1 MSAVPDPYGGDV
13 NDPDPADPADPAD
26 RLSGGPDSI
35 VGFYDAWA
43 VDYDA
48 AHADWRASVVAQ
60 GALLADALALRG
72 VGPAQRV
79 LDCTCGIG
87 TQAIGLALN
96 GYTVCGSDISSAE
109 VERARREA
117 SNFDVT
123 AEFAVADLLR
133 LSSSLPPSWHA
144 FDVVL
149 SANSLTHLPD
159 EATLIAAFVQMAEV
173 CRPGG
178 IIAVTNRDY
187 DDHNH
192 DDDRDSADRDSAE
205 RPISTPVQLSVVAD
219 VRRASFQLW
228 EWADDGRSYRMED
241 VLLTRPVA
249 EPAVPW
255 TARSRST
262 TLYAWRRADIE
273 RAATAAGLT
282 DIEWT
287 HPQQAH
293 PQQAHPQQTH
303 PQQTHPQ
310 KPWQPIATMHTPE
323 KLLRALSS
331 PIQAVALWG
340 VGAVGG
346 LNAGAHTRSGSQVV
360 TAEVASIPA

>member
-1 MSAVPDPYGGDV
+1 M
-13 NDPDPADPADPAD
+13 NDPEPAD
-26 RLSGGPDSI
+26 RQSTGPGSI
-35 VGFYDAWA
+35 AGFYDAWA

-60 GALLADALALRG
+60 GAFLADALGLRG

-109 VERARREA
+109 IARARLEA

-123 AEFAVADLLR
+123 AEFAVADLLH
-133 LSSSLPPSWHA
+133 LSSSLPTGWNP
-144 FDVVL
+144 FDAVL

-159 EATLIAAFVQMAEV
+159 EETLIAAFAQMVAV

-178 IIAVTNRDY
+178 IIVVTNRDY
-187 DDHNH
+187 DDC
-192 DDDRDSADRDSAE
+192 DSAE
-205 RPISTPVQLSVVAD
+205 RPISTPVQLSVAAD
-219 VRRASFQLW
+219 VSRASFQLW
-228 EWADDGRSYRMED
+228 DWAEDGRSYRMED
-241 VLLTRPVA
+241 VLLTRPVG
-249 EPAVPW
+249 EPDAAW

-287 HPQQAH
+287 HPQIAD
-293 PQQAHPQQTH
+293 PQTS
-303 PQQTHPQ
+303 
-310 KPWQPIATMHTPE
+310 WQPIATMHTPE
-323 KLLRALSS
+323 KLLRAFST
-331 PIQAVALWG
+331 PIA
-340 VGAVGG
+340 
-346 LNAGAHTRSGSQVV
+346 RF
-360 TAEVASIPA
+360 